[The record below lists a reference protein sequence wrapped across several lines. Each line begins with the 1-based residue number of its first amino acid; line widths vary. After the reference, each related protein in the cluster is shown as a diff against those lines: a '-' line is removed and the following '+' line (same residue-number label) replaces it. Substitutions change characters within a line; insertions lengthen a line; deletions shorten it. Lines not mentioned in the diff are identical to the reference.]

1 MNYYPND
8 FEEDSPVLESPRI
21 DQLSRPA
28 IVRYV
33 NILAD
38 KWFREILGAEA
49 NKDALIALLRELIPE
64 REIADISYGKKPK
77 RKHNP
82 YVDGH
87 DAGFD
92 VECTDQD
99 GTRFVVEMQVE
110 EQVHFRE
117 RALFYATFPVQ
128 EQVLAQRKGMAYR
141 SHDEQYLY
149 PPVYVI
155 SFLNFSL
162 HDGEDRVLYRY
173 DLREQQSGELMT
185 DRLNFLF
192 LEMTNYRKEEPE
204 ASDSFAEKLSY
215 ALTHMKMLEERPAAL
230 VEEVFGL
237 LFAACEISRLDEQQ
251 KLQYQDD
258 MTTEMDKLNIQYTRD
273 LRAREE
279 GRKEVA
285 RRMLADSLP
294 IETIAKYSGLTKEQI
309 EALR

>member
-1 MNYYPND
+1 MNYYPIR
-8 FEEDSPVLESPRI
+8 FEEEDQLLESPRI
-21 DQLSRPA
+21 DELSRPA

-64 REIADISYGKKPK
+64 RQIVDLTYGKKPK

-128 EQVLAQRKGMAYR
+128 EQVLAQRKGMKHR
-141 SHDEQYLY
+141 THDEQYRY

-204 ASDSFAEKLSY
+204 AGDSFAEKLSF
-215 ALTHMKMLEERPAAL
+215 ALTHMKSLKERPAAL
-230 VEEVFGL
+230 MEEVFGL
-237 LFAACEISRLDEQQ
+237 LFAACELSKLDEKQ
-251 KLQYQDD
+251 KQQYQDD
-258 MTTEMDKLNIQYTRD
+258 MTTEMDKRNILFTRE
-273 LRAREE
+273 LRGREQE
-279 GRKEVA
+279 RREVA
-285 RRMLADSLP
+285 RRMLKKEYPAAV
-294 IETIAKYSGLTKEQI
+294 IAELTGLTEEQI